1 LRNKVLGGTS
11 VFVDALH
18 VASLFRETHPIDF
31 DILSKTPVSFHYVND
46 GHHLH
51 QDHFTIELGPPT
63 LSSSLR
69 EISHVNYSPPFQAP
83 LPLSTPKEFYPALKR
98 FTDLLNDDKHT
109 FEFSLEEGDAVLFDN
124 RRVLHAR
131 TAFRSRTKEEWKTQS
146 GERVE
151 NGEPDRWLKGCYLEA
166 DSLLDRLRVLKG
178 RLASTKDSD
187 MGVKF
192 K

>member
-18 VASLFRETHPIDF
+18 VASLFRETHALDF

-51 QDHFTIELGPPT
+51 QDHFTIELAPQT

-69 EISHVNYSPPFQAP
+69 EISHINYSPPFQAP
-83 LPLSTPKEFYPALKR
+83 LPLSTPTEFYPALKR
-98 FTDLLNDDKHT
+98 FTDLLNDDAHT
-109 FEFSLEEGDAVLFDN
+109 FEFTLEEGDAVLFDN

-131 TAFRSRTKEEWKTQS
+131 TAFRSRTKEEWKTQW
-146 GERVE
+146 GERE
-151 NGEPDRWLKGCYLEA
+151 SGEPDRWLKGCYLEA

-178 RLASTKDSD
+178 RLASTKGSD
-187 MGVKF
+187 IGVKPQ
-192 K
+192 